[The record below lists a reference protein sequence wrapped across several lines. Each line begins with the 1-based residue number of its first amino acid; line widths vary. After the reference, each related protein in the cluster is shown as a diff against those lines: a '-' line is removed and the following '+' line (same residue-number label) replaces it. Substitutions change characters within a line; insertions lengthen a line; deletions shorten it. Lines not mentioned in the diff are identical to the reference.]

1 MKNFRY
7 TDKISLFRIL
17 NRNLYF
23 SKIFP
28 RILLVKVR
36 ILRYRD
42 TYLFLIIRIIIEIF
56 FIIFENIFE
65 NIVTV
70 NCSKVDGKMLNT
82 FSYQD
87 ILFSNSQSKSLL
99 FKKIFEDIT
108 HQNYYL

>member
-23 SKIFP
+23 SKSG
-28 RILLVKVR
+28 LVKVR
-36 ILRYRD
+36 ILYYRD
-42 TYLFLIIRIIIEIF
+42 TYLFLIIICMIIEIF

-70 NCSKVDGKMLNT
+70 NRSKVDGKMLNT
-82 FSYQD
+82 PTRYSFFEFS
-87 ILFSNSQSKSLL
+87 I
-99 FKKIFEDIT
+99 KIFT
-108 HQNYYL
+108 F

>member
-70 NCSKVDGKMLNT
+70 NRSKVDGKMLNT
-82 FSYQD
+82 PTRYSFFEFS
-87 ILFSNSQSKSLL
+87 I
-99 FKKIFEDIT
+99 KIFT
-108 HQNYYL
+108 F